1 MFYALDFMWN
11 SGREWGPIVEDGVS
25 RGVGAGHGGALW
37 DGKRGFCLERW
48 GFWKERFGAIGLKAD
63 VDDNTKDWAEQAK
76 RTMEEI
82 QGAG

>member
-1 MFYALDFMWN
+1 MWN
-11 SGREWGPIVEDGVS
+11 SGREWGPIVEDGVP

-48 GFWKERFGAIGLKAD
+48 EFWKERFGAIGLKAD